1 MSTLVS
7 CEFEVHL
14 STVDEERKISLNVKY
29 RDDQGRERAT
39 GMMEINVQGL
49 NRIKERI
56 DEVLSLCPGNDNEQ
70 SHRTAREPRG
80 AVEDALWAQEPSGP

>member
-14 STVDEERKISLNVKY
+14 STVDEERKTSLNVKY

-56 DEVLSLCPGNDNEQ
+56 DEVLSLCPSNDNE
-70 SHRTAREPRG
+70 
-80 AVEDALWAQEPSGP
+80 